1 MKLFLKSIKF
11 YINIFKAIL
20 IATKMTKR
28 DVNIARD
35 LFEKI
40 FRFKKFP
47 KRPPI
52 RTAHNKGQ

>member
-1 MKLFLKSIKF
+1 
-11 YINIFKAIL
+11 
-20 IATKMTKR
+20 MTKR

-47 KRPPI
+47 KRPPN
-52 RTAHNKGQ
+52 RTAKNKGQ